1 MAKHAWRDSNT
12 PVACWQVSLVLS
24 FVNHVSR
31 RQLLP
36 SAYFQQVIADQPS
49 MIGAGFGDEDYRK
62 NSGTKAAYRLAQ

>member
-12 PVACWQVSLVLS
+12 PVACWQVSLPLS

-36 SAYFQQVIADQPS
+36 STYFHQTVADQSS
-49 MIGAGFGDEDYRK
+49 MIGAGSGDENYRK